1 MDVLILKN
9 KKKTDFDDI
18 VLRTRERFLGRGAF
32 PMTVTEPVLRV
43 AHARGSLKA
52 PACGV
57 FLMGGKITVQIETA
71 GDFPKDDL

>member
-1 MDVLILKN
+1 
-9 KKKTDFDDI
+9 
-18 VLRTRERFLGRGAF
+18 
-32 PMTVTEPVLRV
+32 MTVTEPALQV